1 MMNIDDFKQINDLF
15 GHSVGDRVLVNTARL
30 IREAAK
36 ENSGFAFRY
45 GGEGFLIVCSDCT
58 GQQACQTVKRI
69 QDRLKEG
76 LPEFERAVTLS
87 FGVYSAVP
95 ADRDTMEM
103 CCLAADNLLYTSKQN
118 GKNTFTLWEKAS
130 DEPAHR

>member
-1 MMNIDDFKQINDLF
+1 M
-15 GHSVGDRVLVNTARL
+15 
-30 IREAAK
+30 
-36 ENSGFAFRY
+36 
-45 GGEGFLIVCSDCT
+45 IVCSDCT
-58 GQQACQTVKRI
+58 GQQACQTVKKI

-103 CCLAADNLLYTSKQN
+103 YCLAADNLLYTSKQN